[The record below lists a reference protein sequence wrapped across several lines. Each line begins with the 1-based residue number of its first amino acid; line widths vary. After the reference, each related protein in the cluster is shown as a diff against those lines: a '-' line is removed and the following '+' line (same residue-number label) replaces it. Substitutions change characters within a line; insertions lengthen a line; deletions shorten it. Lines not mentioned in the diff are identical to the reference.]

1 MTSLTADVSGP
12 AALPRHELR
21 PIIAGVMLAMLLA
34 ALDQTV
40 VGPALPTIGRE
51 LGDFHAIAW
60 VVTAYLLSATAVT
73 PIYGK
78 LSDLYGRREL
88 LLVGIALF
96 AVGSLLCALAPSM
109 LLLIAARA
117 LQGAGGGGLISLA
130 NTVVG
135 DVISPRDRGRYQ
147 GYFASVF
154 ATASI
159 AGPVLGG
166 FLTQH
171 LSWTMIFWI
180 NLPLSAVAALIVDRT
195 LRRLGR
201 RGARHSIDYLG
212 SLLMV
217 AATVAF
223 LLALTWG
230 GHRYAWVSLPI
241 LGLFAGALALALLFV
256 WRQTVAREPV
266 LPLTVLAHPI
276 VRTAALV
283 GLLVLLVYTS
293 ASIYV
298 PLYLQLSRGFSAD
311 QAGLLLIP
319 LMASVVGGALIT
331 GQYMR
336 FRGGYKKVPI
346 AGALAA
352 SAALFA
358 LGLAGNALPTGA
370 MVLCLL
376 VTGAGL
382 GTTMPAL
389 LVATQNAVA
398 PGDLGVA
405 TAMHTFFRSLGGA
418 IGVAVLGALIL
429 GVLATRGAALAPAGG
444 TGDLA
449 DLLRSGSDLA
459 VRAAAGDAFAAFFK
473 AVAGVTLLA
482 VVGLVLLKEIPLR
495 LTPGAAH
502 HK

>member
-1 MTSLTADVSGP
+1 MTSSAENETSAIGARRMPLEGRPAITTRRRPLRQRLRLPLMLAGPILVLLAAGYWYLTSGRYVSTDNAYVQAARVVISADVSGL
-12 AALPRHELR
+12 ATMPRHELR

-130 NTVVG
+130 NTVVA

-180 NLPLSAVAALIVDRT
+180 
-195 LRRLGR
+195 G
-201 RGARHSIDYLG
+201 
-212 SLLMV
+212 
-217 AATVAF
+217 
-223 LLALTWG
+223 
-230 GHRYAWVSLPI
+230 
-241 LGLFAGALALALLFV
+241 
-256 WRQTVAREPV
+256 E
-266 LPLTVLAHPI
+266 
-276 VRTAALV
+276 
-283 GLLVLLVYTS
+283 
-293 ASIYV
+293 
-298 PLYLQLSRGFSAD
+298 
-311 QAGLLLIP
+311 
-319 LMASVVGGALIT
+319 
-331 GQYMR
+331 
-336 FRGGYKKVPI
+336 
-346 AGALAA
+346 
-352 SAALFA
+352 
-358 LGLAGNALPTGA
+358 
-370 MVLCLL
+370 
-376 VTGAGL
+376 
-382 GTTMPAL
+382 
-389 LVATQNAVA
+389 
-398 PGDLGVA
+398 
-405 TAMHTFFRSLGGA
+405 
-418 IGVAVLGALIL
+418 
-429 GVLATRGAALAPAGG
+429 
-444 TGDLA
+444 
-449 DLLRSGSDLA
+449 
-459 VRAAAGDAFAAFFK
+459 
-473 AVAGVTLLA
+473 
-482 VVGLVLLKEIPLR
+482 
-495 LTPGAAH
+495 
-502 HK
+502 

>member
-1 MTSLTADVSGP
+1 MTSLSADVSGL
-12 AALPRHELR
+12 ATMPRHELR

-109 LLLIAARA
+109 VLLIAARA

-130 NTVVG
+130 NTVVA
-135 DVISPRDRGRYQ
+135 DVISPRERGRYQ

-166 FLTQH
+166 FFTQH

-180 NLPLSAVAALIVDRT
+180 NLPLSAAAAFIVDRT
-195 LRRLGR
+195 LRRLKR
-201 RGARHSIDYLG
+201 RGAHHSIDYLG

-230 GHRYAWVSLPI
+230 GHRYGWTSLPI
-241 LGLFAGALALALLFV
+241 LGLFVGALALALLFV
-256 WRQTVAREPV
+256 WRQSVAREPV
-266 LPLTVLAHPI
+266 LPLALLAQPI
-276 VRTAALV
+276 VRMAALV

-336 FRGGYKKVPI
+336 FRGGYKRVPI

-352 SAALFA
+352 SAALFT
-358 LGLAGNALPTGA
+358 LGAGGNALPTGA

-405 TAMHTFFRSLGGA
+405 TAIHTFFRSLGGA

-429 GVLATRGAALAPAGG
+429 GVLAARGADLAPSGG
-444 TGDLA
+444 TGDLS
-449 DLLRSGSDLA
+449 DLLRSGSDVA
-459 VRAAAGDAFAAFFK
+459 VRAAAGVAFSAFFE
-473 AVAGVTLLA
+473 AVAGITLLA
-482 VVGLVLLKEIPLR
+482 AVGLLLLKEIPLR
-495 LTPGAAH
+495 LTPGAGH
-502 HK
+502 PK